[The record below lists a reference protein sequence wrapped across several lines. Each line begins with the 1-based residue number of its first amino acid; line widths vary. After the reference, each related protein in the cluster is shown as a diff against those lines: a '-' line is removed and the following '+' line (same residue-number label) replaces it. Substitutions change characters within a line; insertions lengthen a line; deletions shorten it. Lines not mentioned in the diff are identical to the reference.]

1 MPALGLA
8 AVHDPKAHR
17 GAGRSPTPT
26 GTPAPLQ
33 DGWRMGLQVLLRSSD
48 DYERLHVQVTVPVK
62 IRSIKN
68 GGFES
73 HVAYNITIEGKTYT
87 MNLTQ
92 KVFLPHNFKVY
103 GYDGAGIMKPLDK
116 DFQNFCYYQGF
127 VEGYPNSMVMVSACT
142 GLRGLLQF
150 ENATYGIEPLE
161 SSVGFEHV
169 IYQVKYKNETVSLY
183 TEKDIE
189 IKNLPYKIQSVEPQE
204 MAQYLEMH
212 IIVEKHLY
220 DHMGSDTTVVTQKI
234 FQLIGLT
241 NAIFTSFNL
250 TIILSS
256 LELWVDENK
265 MSTAG
270 DANELL
276 HRFLRWKRSYLV
288 LRPHDVA
295 FLLVYRERTDF
306 VGATF
311 QGKMC
316 ERDYGGGVAMHPKA
330 VGLESLA
337 IILAQLVSLNMGIS
351 YDDVKKCHCPGTIC
365 IMNPEAIH
373 SSGVKIFSNCSM
385 EDFAHFISKQKS
397 ECLQNHPR
405 LEPSYK
411 QAAVCGNKVVEQ
423 GEACDC
429 GTEQCAANKPVCCEH
444 STCSLTADSECASGP
459 CCSECKFSKKGH
471 VCRSA
476 ANECDLT
483 EYCNGSSQVC
493 QENVFIIDGHP
504 CSENKWICIGGVC
517 RSGDKQ
523 CEDLFGQGS
532 IFASEDC
539 YNELNSKTDISGNCG
554 ITDDGY
560 KACEAKDRK
569 CGKLICKYGGSHI
582 LQLKDA
588 TAIYANITGDI
599 CVSLEYNKGHAEIKN
614 MWVKDGTVCGAKKVC
629 KEKEC
634 VDNSYLNYDCTPETC
649 NNQGVCNNKRNCHCN
664 ADFVPPQCQEEK
676 EGSGGG
682 SIDSGNHENT
692 AAATER
698 RFIERTYYESRTSRW
713 PFFLVI
719 PFFVILCV
727 LIGMLV
733 KVHFQ
738 RKKWKSEDYT
748 SDEQLESE
756 TESKE

>member
-1 MPALGLA
+1 CF
-8 AVHDPKAHR
+8 
-17 GAGRSPTPT
+17 SN
-26 GTPAPLQ
+26 
-33 DGWRMGLQVLLRSSD
+33 VLS
-48 DYERLHVQVTVPVK
+48 YQ
-62 IRSIKN
+62 
-68 GGFES
+68 
-73 HVAYNITIEGKTYT
+73 VAYNITIEGKTYT

-103 GYDGAGIMKPLDK
+103 GYDGTGIMKPLDK

-189 IKNLPYKIQSVEPQE
+189 IKNLPYKIQSIEPQE

-220 DHMGSDTTVVTQKI
+220 DHMGSDTTIVTQKI

-330 VGLESLA
+330 IGLESLA

-373 SSGVKIFSNCSM
+373 SSGVKIFSNCSL

-429 GTEQCAANKPVCCEH
+429 GTEQ
-444 STCSLTADSECASGP
+444 
-459 CCSECKFSKKGH
+459 FSKKGH

-504 CSENKWICIGGVC
+504 CSENKWICIGGEC

-523 CEDLFGQGS
+523 CEDLFGQGGCQ
-532 IFASEDC
+532 EVDLC
-539 YNELNSKTDISGNCG
+539 SKMDVS
-554 ITDDGY
+554 
-560 KACEAKDRK
+560 KKWRDRK

-588 TAIYANITGDI
+588 TAIYANISGDI

-614 MWVKDGTVCGAKKVC
+614 MWVKDGTVCGAQKVC
-629 KEKEC
+629 REKEC

-664 ADFVPPQCQEEK
+664 ADFVPPQCQEER

-692 AAATER
+692 GAATER

>member
-1 MPALGLA
+1 ML
-8 AVHDPKAHR
+8 R
-17 GAGRSPTPT
+17 
-26 GTPAPLQ
+26 
-33 DGWRMGLQVLLRSSD
+33 VLLLLGGLGGLSGYSPRHREHN
-48 DYERLHVQVTVPVK
+48 YERLHVQVTVPVK

-103 GYDGAGIMKPLDK
+103 GYDGTGIMKPLDK

-189 IKNLPYKIQSVEPQE
+189 IKNLPYKIQSIEPQE

-220 DHMGSDTTVVTQKI
+220 DHMGSDTTIVTQKI

-330 VGLESLA
+330 IGLESLA

-365 IMNPEAIH
+365 IMNPEAMLQLH
-373 SSGVKIFSNCSM
+373 GIF
-385 EDFAHFISKQKS
+385 FPPF
-397 ECLQNHPR
+397 
-405 LEPSYK
+405 
-411 QAAVCGNKVVEQ
+411 
-423 GEACDC
+423 
-429 GTEQCAANKPVCCEH
+429 TF
-444 STCSLTADSECASGP
+444 SLWMSLL
-459 CCSECKFSKKGH
+459 
-471 VCRSA
+471 R
-476 ANECDLT
+476 
-483 EYCNGSSQVC
+483 
-493 QENVFIIDGHP
+493 
-504 CSENKWICIGGVC
+504 
-517 RSGDKQ
+517 
-523 CEDLFGQGS
+523 GS

-614 MWVKDGTVCGAKKVC
+614 MWVKDGTVCGTKKVC

-664 ADFVPPQCQEEK
+664 ADFVPPKCQEER